1 MKKVITKALI
11 LSCISLGA
19 LNLANADFK
28 GPQAQNIE
36 NQNQGITTVQKVLST
51 AFHGQHVFLQ
61 GNIIQK
67 VSHDKYMFKDSTGEV
82 MIDIDQKHM
91 PFEDFSA
98 SETVTI
104 YGEVE
109 MKRKNP
115 RIEIDVARVEIV
127 KQATDVHKK

>member
-1 MKKVITKALI
+1 MKKVISKALI

-36 NQNQGITTVQKVLST
+36 NQNQGLTTVQKVLST

-82 MIDIDQKHM
+82 MIDIYQKHM

>member
-1 MKKVITKALI
+1 MKKVISKALI

-36 NQNQGITTVQKVLST
+36 NQNQGLTTVQKVLST

-104 YGEVE
+104 DEE
-109 MKRKNP
+109 K
-115 RIEIDVARVEIV
+115 ES
-127 KQATDVHKK
+127 TDRNRRC

>member
-1 MKKVITKALI
+1 MKKVISKALI

-36 NQNQGITTVQKVLST
+36 NQNQGLTTVQKVLST

-61 GNIIQK
+61 GKIIQK

-98 SETVTI
+98 SDTVKI

-115 RIEIDVARVEIV
+115 RIEIDVARVEVV
-127 KQATDVHKK
+127 KQATDVHNK

>member
-1 MKKVITKALI
+1 MKKVISKALI

-36 NQNQGITTVQKVLST
+36 NQNQGLTTVQKVLST

-109 MKRKNP
+109 IKRKNP

>member
-1 MKKVITKALI
+1 MNYVGNNKHQIT
-11 LSCISLGA
+11 
-19 LNLANADFK
+19 
-28 GPQAQNIE
+28 
-36 NQNQGITTVQKVLST
+36 
-51 AFHGQHVFLQ
+51 
-61 GNIIQK
+61 
-67 VSHDKYMFKDSTGEV
+67 
-82 MIDIDQKHM
+82 IDIDQKHM

-98 SETVTI
+98 SDSVMI

>member
-1 MKKVITKALI
+1 MKKVISKALI

-36 NQNQGITTVQKVLST
+36 NQNQGLTTVQKVLST

>member
-1 MKKVITKALI
+1 MKKVISKALI
-11 LSCISLGA
+11 LSCISLGV

-36 NQNQGITTVQKVLST
+36 NQNQGLTTVQKVLST

-67 VSHDKYMFKDSTGEV
+67 VAHDKYMFKDSTGEV

-98 SETVTI
+98 SETVRI